1 MTVMSWMESRSGKRV
16 ELLNPDPEDIV
27 LEDLVWSLSR
37 LPRFLGHTNDRTRRT
52 ATIVE
57 QSYNVAQHS
66 VEVSRL
72 VEVLGGSPLEQF
84 AALLHDSAEAYIG
97 DITSPVKSALR
108 ELGAG
113 DALRELESRVER
125 AIGQRFQVDPGLFHS
140 EIVKYADLGLLSME
154 HEAFFSRADWSPI
167 EYSGPRF
174 RLVPW
179 HPMLS
184 YQNFLHHFN
193 QLQGTRSCG

>member
-16 ELLNPDPEDIV
+16 ELLNPDPEDLV

-37 LPRFLGHTNDRTRRT
+37 QPRFLGHTNDRTRRT
-52 ATIVE
+52 ATTPE
-57 QSYNVAQHS
+57 QSYSVAQHS

-72 VEVLGGSPLEQF
+72 VEVLGGALPEQF
-84 AALLHDSAEAYIG
+84 AALLHDSAEAYMG
-97 DITSPVKSALR
+97 DITAPVKAALR

-113 DALRELESRVER
+113 NALRELEFRIEH
-125 AIGQRFQVDPGLFHS
+125 AIGQRFQIDPGLFHC
-140 EIVKYADLGLLSME
+140 EIVKRADLGLLAME
-154 HEAFFSRADWSPI
+154 HEAFFSRADWPPI

-179 HPMLS
+179 HPELS
-184 YQNFLHHFN
+184 YQNFLVRFN
-193 QLQGTRSCG
+193 RLQTECLR